1 MRYMTMKETAQALH
15 VSVDTVRTMIA
26 RGDIPARRIGPRA
39 IRIPETALDAFGN
52 PLTNAHVL
60 RGDAA

>member
-26 RGDIPARRIGPRA
+26 RGDIPAGPRA
-39 IRIPETALDAFGN
+39 IRIPETALDAIGN

>member
-15 VSVDTVRTMIA
+15 VIA

-39 IRIPETALDAFGN
+39 IRIPETALDAIGN